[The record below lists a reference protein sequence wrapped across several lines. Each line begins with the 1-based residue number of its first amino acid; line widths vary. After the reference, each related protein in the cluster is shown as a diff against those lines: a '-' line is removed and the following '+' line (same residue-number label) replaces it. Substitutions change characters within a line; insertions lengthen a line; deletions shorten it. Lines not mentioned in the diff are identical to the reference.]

1 MLGQKMA
8 QFFYTPITSSNI
20 NRFLKFVHC
29 RNQQK
34 ICTNAITKDPPHLIC
49 VAALQREMSDIALK
63 PATTLTNCV
72 INVDRAWHVAPKQPG
87 LKSGRL
93 CCLGAFNRWHINTD
107 NPQQSTSWNRRSSL
121 SGANCRVWLISP
133 LVSGVASL
141 SASSSSKSDTM
152 NICWENCE
160 MWQVL
165 DNNWDNKHVVYCC

>member
-121 SGANCRVWLISP
+121 SGANCRSVW
-133 LVSGVASL
+133 LVSGVAVL
-141 SASSSSKSDTM
+141 SASSSSKADTL
-152 NICWENCE
+152 NI
-160 MWQVL
+160 MWKLRDMKVSL
-165 DNNWDNKHVVYCC
+165 DNNWDKGQVVSCC